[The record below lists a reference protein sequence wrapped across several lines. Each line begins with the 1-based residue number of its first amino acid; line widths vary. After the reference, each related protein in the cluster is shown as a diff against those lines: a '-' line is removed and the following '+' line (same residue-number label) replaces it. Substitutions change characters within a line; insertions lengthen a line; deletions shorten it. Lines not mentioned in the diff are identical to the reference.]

1 MSPPDLHILPIADL
15 REHRESR
22 DCWCDPALEQ
32 EQDTVLVIHQSADGR
47 ELVEQ
52 HGLQ

>member
-1 MSPPDLHILPIADL
+1 MPADLHILPIADL
-15 REHRESR
+15 REHEESR
-22 DCWCDPALEQ
+22 TCWCDPKLER
-32 EQDTVLVIHQSADGR
+32 EEDTVLVIHHALDGR